1 MPTIKDVA
9 LAAGCSTATVSRALA
24 APEKVTEAT
33 RQRVAAAIAQVG
45 YAPNVA
51 ARNLRRSESKT
62 IVVLLPDIAN
72 PFFSEIIAGLEEV
85 AHRAGY
91 QVLLGDCENDANRA
105 RGYFDLLPTNQAD
118 GIILMTTEVPRELVQ
133 SRQAGSDFPLVM
145 ACEYFDGLAL
155 PTVCID
161 NRLAAARAVEY
172 LLSLGHERI
181 ATITGPERNP
191 ICRDRIAGYREE
203 LSRAGLEPRQDWILE
218 GDFSFLSGYQQ
229 GRALLDRAEANRP
242 TAVFCHSDE
251 MAIGLLKAARDLKVA
266 VPQQLSVIGFDNI
279 GFSEYCEPELTTIS
293 QPRDDI
299 GRSAMR
305 MLLDILAKKQL
316 APRQTLTTQL
326 IVRDSTARAPKT
338 EANR

>member
-33 RQRVAAAIAQVG
+33 RQRVARAIAEVG
-45 YAPNVA
+45 YSPNVA

-62 IVVLLPDIAN
+62 IVVLLPNIAN

-105 RGYFDLLPTNQAD
+105 QAYFDLLPTNQAD
-118 GIILMTTEVPRELVQ
+118 GIILMTSDVPKALLQQRRAQ
-133 SRQAGSDFPLVM
+133 MPYPLVM
-145 ACEYFDGLAL
+145 ACEYVDGLAL

-161 NRLAAARAVEY
+161 NRLAAERAVEY

-181 ATITGPERNP
+181 ATIAGPSHNP
-191 ICRDRIAGYREE
+191 ICRDRIVGFKAE
-203 LSRAGLEPRQDWILE
+203 LERAGLSARADWIVE
-218 GDFSFLSGYQQ
+218 GDFSFLAGYQQ
-229 GRALLDRAEANRP
+229 GRALLDRPVDTRP

-251 MAIGLLKAARDLKVA
+251 MAIGLLKAARDLNVS
-266 VPQQLSVIGFDNI
+266 VPAELSVIGFDNI

-305 MLLDILAKKQL
+305 LLLDILAQRQVPL
-316 APRQTLTTQL
+316 QQTLTTQL
-326 IVRDSTARAPKT
+326 IVRDSTARAPT
-338 EANR
+338 